1 MADVKPVEP
10 SVFVIFGATGDLSKR
25 KILPALYQLHAEG
38 YTAHGCVV
46 LGVTRDA
53 AMRDEDF
60 RQLAREAVPADV
72 ASPRDVAAW
81 AEKGL
86 FFQPVA
92 TDEADFV
99 ALGERIQALER
110 QFGLR
115 QNRSFYLS
123 LP

>member
-10 SVFVIFGATGDLSKR
+10 SIFVIFGATGDLARR

-38 YTAHGCVV
+38 YTAEGCVV

-53 AMRDEDF
+53 SMRDEDF
-60 RQLAREAVPADV
+60 RQLACEAIPADV
-72 ASPRDVAAW
+72 ATPRDVAAW
-81 AEKGL
+81 ADRWL

-99 ALGERIQALER
+99 ALCDRIEALER
-110 QFGLR
+110 QFDFR
-115 QNRSFYLS
+115 QNR
-123 LP
+123 